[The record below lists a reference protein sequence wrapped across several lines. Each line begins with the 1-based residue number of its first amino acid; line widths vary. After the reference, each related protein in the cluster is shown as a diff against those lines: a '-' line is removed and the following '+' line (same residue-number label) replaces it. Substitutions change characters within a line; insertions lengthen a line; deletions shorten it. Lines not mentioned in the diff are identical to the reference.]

1 VDNSGTISTKELSN
15 ALRLAGEPVREAS
28 EWLGNIDADLD
39 GEISYLEF
47 LASTMSQKIFSDER
61 ILRRAF
67 AELDENEDGQI
78 SLDELKKVIESHH
91 WSQFHDVNIILDRLS
106 KTTTVTSSTMK
117 DKGISYEA
125 FMKIME
131 SEVRGL
137 MGDVLL
143 SDSHLRRFTSSS
155 PREHSPVRVGR
166 SFR

>member
-1 VDNSGTISTKELSN
+1 M
-15 ALRLAGEPVREAS
+15 RLAGEPVREAS

-91 WSQFHDVNIILDRLS
+91 WSQFHDVNIILDRLAQ
-106 KTTTVTSSTMK
+106 TTTVTSSTMK
-117 DKGISYEA
+117 DNSSTKEGGISYEA